1 MAGVIPHAE
10 AQERVDGTEDR
21 LIGVVDALKYYDSGD
36 GGFGFLRRHKST
48 KANAR
53 EFHVHFRSRDCED
66 FLSLEQ
72 GSEVEFTLVDN
83 HGRANARDV
92 VPTGTVIELPPKQ
105 ERWSRDGARLSE
117 ARSSKP
123 MELRRAPPPPAQAKS
138 KTPSVTPD
146 SSDAAPVSETT
157 PESTD
162 GSSENSERR
171 AQLDRL
177 ATFGIGPAAPAPRRR
192 RAARAAA
199 AAASTRASTASTA
212 PAAGQRIRL
221 RPAGALLLAG
231 SCWRG

>member
-72 GSEVEFTLVDN
+72 GSEVEFTLIDN

-117 ARSSKP
+117 ARTSKP

-138 KTPSVTPD
+138 KTP
-146 SSDAAPVSETT
+146 
-157 PESTD
+157 
-162 GSSENSERR
+162 
-171 AQLDRL
+171 
-177 ATFGIGPAAPAPRRR
+177 
-192 RAARAAA
+192 
-199 AAASTRASTASTA
+199 
-212 PAAGQRIRL
+212 
-221 RPAGALLLAG
+221 
-231 SCWRG
+231 